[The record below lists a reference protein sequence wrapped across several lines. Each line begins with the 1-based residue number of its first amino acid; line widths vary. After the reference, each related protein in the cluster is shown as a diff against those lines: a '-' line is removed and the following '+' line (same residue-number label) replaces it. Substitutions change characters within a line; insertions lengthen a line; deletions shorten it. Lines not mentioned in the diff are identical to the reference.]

1 MSRSKFYRALL
12 ALGALLGAAPL
23 MGQAKPAATP
33 AAAPAFPFGKYAL
46 VAIDSA
52 NGPPP
57 GMVVEFTPTALNVMR
72 GGQVAESHGFSVTG
86 DIAETFTFGG
96 DCTEP
101 GQYKWRIE
109 GKIMTLIVVQDPC
122 SNRAMA
128 IAGVRFEQQ

>member
-23 MGQAKPAATP
+23 MGQAKPAAAP

-46 VAIDSA
+46 VAIDTA

-57 GMVVEFTPTALNVMR
+57 GMMVEFTPTSLQLIR

-86 DIAETFTFGG
+86 DVAETFTFGG
-96 DCTEP
+96 DCTDP
-101 GQYKWRIE
+101 GQYHWRIE
-109 GKIMTLIVVQDPC
+109 GKVLTLLVISDPC
-122 SNRAMA
+122 TNRATS
-128 IAGVRFEQQ
+128 IAGVQFVAP

>member
-1 MSRSKFYRALL
+1 MTRSKFYRALL

-57 GMVVEFTPTALNVMR
+57 GMFVEFTPTALQVIR
-72 GGQVAESHGFSVTG
+72 GGQVMETHGFSVTG
-86 DIAETFTFGG
+86 DVAETFTIGG
-96 DCTEP
+96 ECTEP
-101 GQYKWRIE
+101 GQYHWLIE
-109 GKIMTLIVVQDPC
+109 GKVLRLLVVQDPC
-122 SNRAMA
+122 TGRAMA
-128 IAGVRFEQQ
+128 IAGVKFEQQ